1 MDFVSRLILLALL
14 LLVGPALG
22 LGHGLRPPKMMERPP
37 NMGQQ
42 GFFFLIKEKCDLG
55 FYFFLNSKILD
66 LC

>member
-42 GFFFLIKEKCDLG
+42 GFFF
-55 FYFFLNSKILD
+55 
-66 LC
+66 